1 MEDLESTIQQILGD
15 PQSMMQ
21 IMDLAKSFGLSPPET
36 VSGAGSPGEDLA
48 PMLEIL
54 KRTASHPQETRLLEA
69 LKPYFSPE
77 RQKRLDRAVRV
88 ARVAQLAGTAL
99 KGMTAG
105 KE

>member
-1 MEDLESTIQQILGD
+1 MDDVESTIQQILGD

-21 IMDLAKSFGLSPPET
+21 IMDLAKSFGLSPPQPSAQAE
-36 VSGAGSPGEDLA
+36 SPGEDLA

-54 KRTASHPQETRLLEA
+54 RRTAAQPQETKLLDA

-88 ARVAQLAGTAL
+88 ARVAQLAGSAL
-99 KGMTAG
+99 KSMSG